1 MIKPDWDLSKKRFEA
16 WWHGEC
22 ADRVLLQVH
31 APKKDVSGASPP
43 PGAPPAPEPPATL
56 EEQRLNAD
64 HRIAAFEHQMARTYY
79 GGDAFPYLDTH
90 IGPGTMSL
98 YLGATPTFMP
108 DTVWYGKCIDDIT
121 TAPVPEF
128 DETNRFWQATLDL
141 VRKGVERLKGRAM
154 VSFPDLIEGLDTIS
168 SLVGND
174 ELLFYLIDAPEH
186 VHRFQNDL
194 VDRYFDYYDRLY
206 EIIKD
211 PEGGSCFSA
220 FATWGPGKTAKVQCD
235 FSAMI
240 GPRMYEEFVVP
251 YLARQCARLDYSV
264 FHLDGPCC
272 LQHLDLLC
280 SIKELNAIQ
289 WTPGAGQP
297 CACDERYIPLYSKI
311 RAAGKSCMIRGGN
324 PDQARK
330 LVEELGPEGLDICI
344 GVGSQDEAD
353 QVVRQAFSWN
363 RRGPLGGKSSRSVGI
378 T

>member
-1 MIKPDWDLSKKRFEA
+1 MIEGPDWDQSKKRFEA

-31 APKKDVSGASPP
+31 APKQDPTDV
-43 PGAPPAPEPPATL
+43 PPAPVPPPTI

-64 HRIAAFEHQMARTYY
+64 YRIAVFEHQMARTYY

-98 YLGATPTFMP
+98 YLGSTPTFMP
-108 DTVWYGKCIDDIT
+108 ETVWYNPYIDDIT
-121 TAPVPEF
+121 AARVPQF
-128 DETNRFWQATLDL
+128 DETNRFWHATLDL
-141 VRKGVERLKGRAM
+141 VTKGVERLKGRAL

-174 ELLFYLIDAPEH
+174 ELLFYLVDAPEH
-186 VHRFQNDL
+186 VHRFQEAL
-194 VDRYFDYYDRLY
+194 VGRYFDYYDRLY

-211 PEGGSCFSA
+211 DDGGSCFSA

-240 GPRMYEEFVVP
+240 SPRMYEEFVVP
-251 YLARQCARLDYSV
+251 YLARQCARLDFSV

-280 SIKELNAIQ
+280 SIEI
-289 WTPGAGQP
+289 
-297 CACDERYIPLYSKI
+297 Y
-311 RAAGKSCMIRGGN
+311 
-324 PDQARK
+324 
-330 LVEELGPEGLDICI
+330 EGHHGD
-344 GVGSQDEAD
+344 
-353 QVVRQAFSWN
+353 
-363 RRGPLGGKSSRSVGI
+363 
-378 T
+378 